1 MQNMMA
7 SSNSLFLHN
16 AQLETDNVPLLS
28 MQVNFDVRELSQ
40 FKMHADSLLINN
52 LCLFR
57 SSTFCT
63 RPPGLYFFNL
73 MKLASLSDDRA
84 IVALILIE
92 RMASKAN
99 GQDASHV
106 NSQLYRRQKESG
118 VLKND
123 HCLFLNSLTI
133 HR

>member
-1 MQNMMA
+1 MQA
-7 SSNSLFLHN
+7 
-16 AQLETDNVPLLS
+16 
-28 MQVNFDVRELSQ
+28 NFDVNELSL
-40 FKMHADSLLINN
+40 FKLHAQSLLNN
-52 LCLFR
+52 DLCLFR

-99 GQDASHV
+99 DTQA
-106 NSQLYRRQKESG
+106 
-118 VLKND
+118 
-123 HCLFLNSLTI
+123 T
-133 HR
+133 